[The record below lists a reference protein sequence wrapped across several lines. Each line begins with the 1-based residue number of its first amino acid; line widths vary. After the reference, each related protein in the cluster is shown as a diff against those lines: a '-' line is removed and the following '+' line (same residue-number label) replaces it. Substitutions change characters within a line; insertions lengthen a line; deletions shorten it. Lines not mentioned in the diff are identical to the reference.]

1 MEKKGNSSKGRGGKE
16 KMKWKKRKRKEMR
29 GGKKKTGE
37 KRQLF
42 ETGIKTRGR
51 IFFFFL
57 KKNLFASYDFKK
69 EFTDFVHVK
78 KTSVLRKTRMLPL
91 SPRLLTVIE
100 LTK

>member
-51 IFFFFL
+51 IFFFF
-57 KKNLFASYDFKK
+57 
-69 EFTDFVHVK
+69 
-78 KTSVLRKTRMLPL
+78 
-91 SPRLLTVIE
+91 
-100 LTK
+100 